1 MYLGVIIVFSEI
13 TTDLDLLK
21 VKDFIKKTNCKVCLV
36 NNGTNKEVQLEI
48 NELEHLYN
56 NVLTLNIKKSK
67 NINTVVKLGTRLLN
81 SIFDFSL
88 IVFLDSTDAIKLDH
102 LFEKLTNIKTDK
114 EKYTPI
120 STRSKREIFSQVF
133 SIKELYSKI
142 I

>member
-21 VKDFIKKTNCKVCLV
+21 IKDFIKKTNCKVCLV
-36 NNGTNKEVQLEI
+36 NNGANKEVKIEI

-56 NVLTLNIKKSK
+56 NVLTLNIKRIK
-67 NINTVVKLGTRLLN
+67 NLNAVVKMGTRLLN

-88 IVFLDSTDAIKLDH
+88 IVFLDSIDANNLDELIQKL
-102 LFEKLTNIKTDK
+102 KNIKTHK

-120 STRSKREIFSQVF
+120 STRSKREIFSQVY